1 MAVEDTV
8 FWSSTRLT
16 SWGGLCVLG
25 MRGRCCMFGQQWNMA
40 NSLAHIT
47 ISQGRVSFL
56 PDTTCPLCH
65 VMSHETWMASAFSQA
80 AHTFVWY
87 AATNFQSK
95 KAGRMESWVH
105 KKQLPYFNQHHSKAY
120 SSFFRQKNTNQ
131 TNFLICFMKKLG
143 RQNFTW
149 LLVFQSCAP
158 VSTAFATVN
167 MGYWTDMSCLLV
179 LSLAW
184 ALSLSCWIP
193 GDFSCTMG
201 VIYLQNKE
209 LISKWFQLW
218 LYKANK
224 IAHTFE
230 ITIGTSTSQLVCSW
244 QFFFFWL
251 TG

>member
-1 MAVEDTV
+1 MAAGLCSPKSQLVSWWPVEDTL
-8 FWSSTRLT
+8 FWSSTRITRFVCFGNEGAMLYVWT
-16 SWGGLCVLG
+16 TMKHGL
-25 MRGRCCMFGQQWNMA
+25 F
-40 NSLAHIT
+40 LADIT

-65 VMSHETWMASAFSQA
+65 VMSHETLMASAFSQA
-80 AHTFVWY
+80 AHAFVWY

-120 SSFFRQKNTNQ
+120 SSFFRPKNTNQ
-131 TNFLICFMKKLG
+131 TKFFICFMKKIG
-143 RQNFTW
+143 IQNFTW
-149 LLVFQSCAP
+149 LLFFQSCAP
-158 VSTAFATVN
+158 VSIAFDTVN

-193 GDFSCTMG
+193 GGFSCIMG

-218 LYKANK
+218 LY
-224 IAHTFE
+224 
-230 ITIGTSTSQLVCSW
+230 
-244 QFFFFWL
+244 
-251 TG
+251 